1 MRCDQIHPLLKL
13 DWAINWE
20 CWAYL
25 IDALM
30 KKNTKEVVKG
40 KIEQIEEEKWEKKK
54 EKERKHINSI
64 QLIYR
69 TNFSI
74 SDEIWSVY
82 IYMCYQVYFFFKSSF
97 FLCFFFYVFSLFAS
111 CFILLVLPHGF
122 PHLLPPNLNS
132 SVPNGPTP
140 TTRIVWAAPR
150 CSMITSPLLLPNPNL
165 LITHSPQTIF

>member
-1 MRCDQIHPLLKL
+1 
-13 DWAINWE
+13 
-20 CWAYL
+20 
-25 IDALM
+25 M

-40 KIEQIEEEKWEKKK
+40 KIEQKEEEKWEKKK

-82 IYMCYQVYFFFKSSF
+82 IYVLPSVLLLKALFFSV
-97 FLCFFFYVFSLFAS
+97 FFFYVFSLFAS

-122 PHLLPPNLNS
+122 PHFLPPNLNS
-132 SVPNGPTP
+132 SVPNGPTL
-140 TTRIVWAAPR
+140 TTRIV
-150 CSMITSPLLLPNPNL
+150 
-165 LITHSPQTIF
+165 